1 MNSGEWRTST
11 RSAGGNCVE
20 VSYQADQEVIL
31 VRDTKAEGRGP
42 VLTFTRSEWS
52 AFVGGVNDG
61 EFDLPARA

>member
-1 MNSGEWRTST
+1 MKSGEWRTST

-20 VSYQADQEVIL
+20 VSYQADQEVVL

-42 VLTFTRSEWS
+42 VLRFTRSEWS

-61 EFDLPARA
+61 EFDLPA